1 MIDKES
7 DQGESLLSTGVSGTS
22 SLPRLG
28 EIIGNCRITS
38 ILGEGGIGIVYKGFE
53 VDIEMERAIK
63 VLKPGADEILRKQF
77 EVEAK
82 VTARLDHPNII
93 KVHGGGIW
101 DGRLP
106 FIQMEYIDGKSLRA
120 ILNEYPSLPPA
131 VCLSI
136 ISVIASALDYA
147 YGKSFSIWGNS
158 SEKLVHLDLKPE
170 NLLLTGDGI
179 LKVMDFGL
187 AQLGEERYKLDY
199 GTPYYMSPEQHDQ
212 QKVDCRSD
220 IYTLG
225 IILYEMLCGVRPFK
239 GELESMISSKMSG
252 EMTPINELVGGLP
265 EKVCKIVDKCLM
277 FDRESRYD
285 SHESLRH
292 DIDNALS
299 EIAFLSPQELIRR
312 FMDNPDDFDATI
324 CIPTISTPQR
334 PVRRFIPET
343 LAVMALIAVG
353 YFAFRFFRSPES
365 KEVESAVKI
374 GEISD
379 SVAVPAKDTIG
390 PPVNNEVKEVSQ
402 KTKAAI
408 PSKKTGLPPVNQ
420 EQPESVLREALDAF
434 KEKNYTAVI
443 VSINSTGLDKLT
455 GATRDSAVVLLADA
469 FYHARYIREIIDLSS
484 KYDVNDVRFY
494 SVVSLAYELAPDFN
508 TAAHYIEKA
517 ILAPSIIWKQPRS
530 EILLR
535 RAQFYKRRFE
545 ALQDETSR
553 ASMIEAYSRY
563 LNEGCQRPG
572 KECNEARA
580 FLEAL
585 RG

>member
-7 DQGESLLSTGVSGTS
+7 DQESLLNTGISDTS

-28 EIIGNCRITS
+28 EIIGNCRITHS
-38 ILGEGGIGIVYKGFE
+38 VKAVSGSPI
-53 VDIEMERAIK
+53 R
-63 VLKPGADEILRKQF
+63 VLKSTRDGTRNQGAQTGADEILRKQF

-187 AQLGEERYKLDY
+187 AQLGEERYRLDY

-252 EMTPINELVGGLP
+252 EMTQSANWP
-265 EKVCKIVDKCLM
+265 VDCLK
-277 FDRESRYD
+277 
-285 SHESLRH
+285 SL
-292 DIDNALS
+292 
-299 EIAFLSPQELIRR
+299 
-312 FMDNPDDFDATI
+312 
-324 CIPTISTPQR
+324 
-334 PVRRFIPET
+334 
-343 LAVMALIAVG
+343 
-353 YFAFRFFRSPES
+353 
-365 KEVESAVKI
+365 
-374 GEISD
+374 
-379 SVAVPAKDTIG
+379 
-390 PPVNNEVKEVSQ
+390 
-402 KTKAAI
+402 
-408 PSKKTGLPPVNQ
+408 
-420 EQPESVLREALDAF
+420 
-434 KEKNYTAVI
+434 
-443 VSINSTGLDKLT
+443 
-455 GATRDSAVVLLADA
+455 
-469 FYHARYIREIIDLSS
+469 
-484 KYDVNDVRFY
+484 
-494 SVVSLAYELAPDFN
+494 
-508 TAAHYIEKA
+508 
-517 ILAPSIIWKQPRS
+517 
-530 EILLR
+530 
-535 RAQFYKRRFE
+535 
-545 ALQDETSR
+545 
-553 ASMIEAYSRY
+553 
-563 LNEGCQRPG
+563 
-572 KECNEARA
+572 
-580 FLEAL
+580 
-585 RG
+585 